1 MTRRIAIVCHP
12 TDSVALQSGHSIPII
27 AYQLARCLPQNWRS
41 TLYGRRWPGQK
52 RRETDGDTIEFKRV
66 SVFYKLNWLLQIL
79 SGILGSYTQIRIRYH
94 MQYYYHIFYALRI
107 ALNIRASK
115 FNVVLVFNFPQFAS
129 IIKLINPS
137 ATLCLY
143 MQCEWLTQ
151 FATAASERKLR
162 DIDLIVTCSDYI
174 TGTIRSRFPEIAARC
189 HTLYNAVDTD
199 SFHPPRDVSMPSYNA
214 DRLLYVGRIS
224 PEKGVHVLIRAFKIV
239 AESRP
244 GLQLHIVG
252 NATLMPYLFL
262 WPDRKDQAIASL
274 EAFYGKTL
282 FDMVRRQLFLRA
294 KGYLADLAGEIAGDD
309 RIVFQGAVLHPGL
322 IELYHRAAML
332 VFPSVWNEPF
342 GMPTAEAMACGLPVV
357 STCSGGIPEIVED
370 GRTGLLVARDD
381 VGELAR
387 GIRQLIDDPARAR
400 AMGEA
405 GRQRVLQRFTWD
417 TSARHLIDLIEGV
430 PFNQHSLDEARA
442 LKSPISIRT

>member
-1 MTRRIAIVCHP
+1 MPRRIAIVCHP
-12 TDSVALQSGHSIPII
+12 TDSVAPRSGHSIPII

-52 RRETDGDTIEFKRV
+52 RRETDGDTVEFRRI
-66 SVFYKLNWLLQIL
+66 SVFYKLNWLFQL
-79 SGILGSYTQIRIRYH
+79 LGSILACYTKTHIRYH
-94 MQYYYHIFYALRI
+94 LSYFYHTLYALRV
-107 ALNIRASK
+107 ALSIRASK
-115 FNVVLVFNFPQFAS
+115 CDVVLVFNFLHFAS
-129 IIKLINPS
+129 IIKFFNPS

-151 FATAASERKLR
+151 FATVASERQLH

-174 TGTIRSRFPEIAARC
+174 TGTITSRFPEIAARC
-189 HTLYNAVDTD
+189 HTLYNGVDTD
-199 SFHPPRDVSMPSYNA
+199 LFHPPRDVAMPGYNA
-214 DRLLYVGRIS
+214 NRLLYVGRIS

-244 GLQLHIVG
+244 GVQLHIVG
-252 NATLMPYLFL
+252 TATLMPYLFL
-262 WPDRKDQAIASL
+262 WPDRTDRAIASL
-274 EAFYGKTL
+274 EAFYGETL

-294 KGYLADLAGEIAGDD
+294 RGYLADLAAEIAGDD
-309 RIVFQGAVLHPGL
+309 RIIFQGAVLHPGL
-322 IELYHRAAML
+322 IERYHRAAVL

-357 STCSGGIPEIVED
+357 STCSGGIPEIVKH
-370 GRTGLLVARDD
+370 GRTGLLVSRDD

-387 GIRQLIDDPARAR
+387 GIQQLLDDPALAR

-405 GRQRVLQRFTWD
+405 GRRRVLERFTWNA
-417 TSARHLIDLIEGV
+417 SARHLIDLIERV
-430 PFNQHSLDEARA
+430 PFNQRSPDEARA
-442 LKSPISIRT
+442 SRPLISIRA